1 MGTRA
6 PGGGVGDAGSLADR
20 ARPQDTARRVDRE
33 RRRLD
38 HRYLRRGLRSPR
50 HRNRYRHRLA
60 GVPPPL
66 AASFAHGRHLGRDR
80 LSPGGLAGGALSPA
94 GSAVLDQPGS
104 LGGRDGDPGA
114 GSPGDGRFARDRYP
128 NRHNRGPI
136 PICIGSLEFLLLSP
150 PALLMVA
157 ILGVIAFLLAG
168 WRVALFTVLGLLF
181 VISLDLWEAAM
192 QTLALVLAATVV
204 ALAIGIPIGIIAAK
218 SSSLETAIRPV
229 LDVAQ
234 TMPAFVYLVPIVVL
248 LGIGA
253 GPALIATVVFAM
265 PPAVRLTMLGI
276 QQVPRDAVEAAH
288 AFGATPW
295 QTLFKV
301 ELPLS
306 LKTIMAGVNQ
316 VIMLSLSMVV
326 IAGLAGAGGLGE
338 PVVTGL
344 SQLNVGI
351 SFVGGVGIV
360 VIAIMLD
367 RITRALAR
375 QDRESP
381 WRIFSRGKRPESGA
395 TEAKA
400 GLGLS
405 GRAAPR
411 VRGRWGWE
419 VPRRG
424 ITDPVRRHR
433 RTLLLR
439 GASCRLDK
447 GGIDDDDG

>member
-1 MGTRA
+1 M
-6 PGGGVGDAGSLADR
+6 LAFL
-20 ARPQDTARRVDRE
+20 QSE
-33 RRRLD
+33 L
-38 HRYLRRGLRSPR
+38 
-50 HRNRYRHRLA
+50 
-60 GVPPPL
+60 VPSIPL
-66 AASFAHGRHLGRDR
+66 AEWTE
-80 LSPGGLAGGALSPA
+80 
-94 GSAVLDQPGS
+94 SAVDWITDNFDWFFDPLDS
-104 LGGRDGDPGA
+104 VIDLVV
-114 GSPGDGRFARDRYP
+114 
-128 NRHNRGPI
+128 
-136 PICIGSLEFLLLSP
+136 GSLEYVLLAA

-157 ILGVIAFLLAG
+157 ILGVIAFLLAS
-168 WRVALFTVLGLLF
+168 WRVALFTVLGLVF

-204 ALAIGIPIGIIAAK
+204 ALVIGIPIGIIAAK
-218 SSSLETAIRPV
+218 SETVETIIRPI

-276 QQVPRDAVEAAH
+276 QQVPKDTVEAAH
-288 AFGATPW
+288 AFGATSW

-344 SQLNVGI
+344 SQLDVGI

-360 VIAIMLD
+360 GIAIMFD
-367 RITRALAR
+367 RITRAMAK
-375 QDRESP
+375 QDGGGGP
-381 WRIFSRGKRPESGA
+381 RIFSRRKGSGTGAPEG
-395 TEAKA
+395 EA
-400 GLGLS
+400 
-405 GRAAPR
+405 
-411 VRGRWGWE
+411 
-419 VPRRG
+419 
-424 ITDPVRRHR
+424 
-433 RTLLLR
+433 
-439 GASCRLDK
+439 
-447 GGIDDDDG
+447 

>member
-1 MGTRA
+1 M
-6 PGGGVGDAGSLADR
+6 LAFLQSELVPSIPLAEWTESAVDWITDNFDR
-20 ARPQDTARRVDRE
+20 AFD
-33 RRRLD
+33 
-38 HRYLRRGLRSPR
+38 
-50 HRNRYRHRLA
+50 
-60 GVPPPL
+60 
-66 AASFAHGRHLGRDR
+66 
-80 LSPGGLAGGALSPA
+80 
-94 GSAVLDQPGS
+94 VLDS
-104 LGGRDGDPGA
+104 AIDLVV
-114 GSPGDGRFARDRYP
+114 
-128 NRHNRGPI
+128 
-136 PICIGSLEFLLLSP
+136 GSLESLLLTP
-150 PALLMVA
+150 PALVMVA

-168 WRVALFTVLGLLF
+168 WRVALFTILGLVF
-181 VISLDLWEAAM
+181 TISLDLWEATM

-204 ALAIGIPIGIIAAK
+204 ALVIGIPIGIIAAK
-218 SSSLETAIRPV
+218 SDALEASIRPV

-234 TMPAFVYLVPIVVL
+234 TMPAFVYLVPCVVL

-276 QQVPRDAVEAAH
+276 QQVPKDTVEAAH

-326 IAGLAGAGGLGE
+326 ISGLAGAGGLGE

-344 SQLNVGI
+344 SQLDVGI

-375 QDRESP
+375 RDRESA
-381 WRIFSRGKRPESGA
+381 WRIFSRGKKSEPGT
-395 TEAKA
+395 TEGKA
-400 GLGLS
+400 G
-405 GRAAPR
+405 
-411 VRGRWGWE
+411 
-419 VPRRG
+419 
-424 ITDPVRRHR
+424 
-433 RTLLLR
+433 
-439 GASCRLDK
+439 
-447 GGIDDDDG
+447 

>member
-1 MGTRA
+1 M
-6 PGGGVGDAGSLADR
+6 LAILQSELI
-20 ARPQDTARRVDRE
+20 PTI
-33 RRRLD
+33 
-38 HRYLRRGLRSPR
+38 
-50 HRNRYRHRLA
+50 
-60 GVPPPL
+60 PL
-66 AASFAHGRHLGRDR
+66 AEWTE
-80 LSPGGLAGGALSPA
+80 
-94 GSAVLDQPGS
+94 SAVDWITDTFDGAFDVLDS
-104 LGGRDGDPGA
+104 AIDLVV
-114 GSPGDGRFARDRYP
+114 S
-128 NRHNRGPI
+128 
-136 PICIGSLEFLLLSP
+136 SLEFLLLAP

-157 ILGVIAFLLAG
+157 ILSVIAFVLAG
-168 WRVALFTVLGLLF
+168 WRVALFTLLGLLF
-181 VISLDLWEAAM
+181 IISLGLWEASM

-218 SSSLETAIRPV
+218 SLAVEAAIRPI
-229 LDVAQ
+229 LDIAQ

-253 GPALIATVVFAM
+253 GPALIATVIFAM

-276 QQVPRDAVEAAH
+276 QQVPKDTVEAAH

-344 SQLNVGI
+344 SQLNVGT

-367 RITRALAR
+367 RVTRALASKER
-375 QDRESP
+375 GGATS
-381 WRIFSRGKRPESGA
+381 IFSRSKGSGTDAPEGKA
-395 TEAKA
+395 
-400 GLGLS
+400 
-405 GRAAPR
+405 
-411 VRGRWGWE
+411 
-419 VPRRG
+419 
-424 ITDPVRRHR
+424 
-433 RTLLLR
+433 
-439 GASCRLDK
+439 
-447 GGIDDDDG
+447 

>member
-1 MGTRA
+1 MLALLQTELVPKIPLA
-6 PGGGVGDAGSLADR
+6 EWTESGVDWITDTFDGAFDLL
-20 ARPQDTARRVDRE
+20 DTAIDLV
-33 RRRLD
+33 
-38 HRYLRRGLRSPR
+38 
-50 HRNRYRHRLA
+50 
-60 GVPPPL
+60 
-66 AASFAHGRHLGRDR
+66 
-80 LSPGGLAGGALSPA
+80 
-94 GSAVLDQPGS
+94 
-104 LGGRDGDPGA
+104 
-114 GSPGDGRFARDRYP
+114 
-128 NRHNRGPI
+128 
-136 PICIGSLEFLLLSP
+136 IGTLEFVLLSP
-150 PALLMVA
+150 PALVMVV
-157 ILGVIAFLLAG
+157 ILGVIALLLAG

-218 SSSLETAIRPV
+218 SAAVEGAIRPV

-253 GPALIATVVFAM
+253 GPALIATVIFAM

-276 QQVPRDAVEAAH
+276 QQVPKDTVEAAH

-295 QTLFKV
+295 QTLVKV

-367 RITRALAR
+367 RVTRAMTR
-375 QDRESP
+375 EDRKSP
-381 WRIFSRGKRPESGA
+381 WRFFSRGKKPEPDAAGG
-395 TEAKA
+395 EA
-400 GLGLS
+400 
-405 GRAAPR
+405 
-411 VRGRWGWE
+411 
-419 VPRRG
+419 
-424 ITDPVRRHR
+424 
-433 RTLLLR
+433 
-439 GASCRLDK
+439 
-447 GGIDDDDG
+447 

>member
-1 MGTRA
+1 M
-6 PGGGVGDAGSLADR
+6 LAFLQTELI
-20 ARPQDTARRVDRE
+20 PKI
-33 RRRLD
+33 
-38 HRYLRRGLRSPR
+38 
-50 HRNRYRHRLA
+50 
-60 GVPPPL
+60 PL
-66 AASFAHGRHLGRDR
+66 AEWTESGVDWITDTFE
-80 LSPGGLAGGALSPA
+80 GAFDL
-94 GSAVLDQPGS
+94 LDTVI
-104 LGGRDGDPGA
+104 D
-114 GSPGDGRFARDRYP
+114 
-128 NRHNRGPI
+128 I
-136 PICIGSLEFLLLSP
+136 VIGSLEFALLTP

-157 ILGVIAFLLAG
+157 ILGVIAFFLAG
-168 WRVALFTVLGLLF
+168 WRVALFTLLGLLF

-204 ALAIGIPIGIIAAK
+204 ALAIGIPIGIVAAK
-218 SSSLETAIRPV
+218 SAAVEGVIRPV

-253 GPALIATVVFAM
+253 GPALIATVIFAM

-276 QQVPRDAVEAAH
+276 QQVPKDTVEAAH

-367 RITRALAR
+367 RVTRAMAR
-375 QDRESP
+375 RDRASVA
-381 WRIFSRGKRPESGA
+381 RMFSRGKKSEPDAAGG
-395 TEAKA
+395 EA
-400 GLGLS
+400 
-405 GRAAPR
+405 
-411 VRGRWGWE
+411 
-419 VPRRG
+419 
-424 ITDPVRRHR
+424 
-433 RTLLLR
+433 
-439 GASCRLDK
+439 
-447 GGIDDDDG
+447 

>member
-1 MGTRA
+1 MLAFLQSELIPTI
-6 PGGGVGDAGSLADR
+6 PLADWTESGVDWIT
-20 ARPQDTARRVDRE
+20 DTFD
-33 RRRLD
+33 
-38 HRYLRRGLRSPR
+38 
-50 HRNRYRHRLA
+50 
-60 GVPPPL
+60 
-66 AASFAHGRHLGRDR
+66 
-80 LSPGGLAGGALSPA
+80 GAFD
-94 GSAVLDQPGS
+94 VLDS
-104 LGGRDGDPGA
+104 AIDLVV
-114 GSPGDGRFARDRYP
+114 
-128 NRHNRGPI
+128 
-136 PICIGSLEFLLLSP
+136 GSLEYVLLVP

-168 WRVALFTVLGLLF
+168 WRVALFTVLGLVF
-181 VISLDLWEAAM
+181 VISLNLWEAAM

-218 SSSLETAIRPV
+218 SGTLEAAIRPI

-253 GPALIATVVFAM
+253 GPALIATVIFAM

-276 QQVPRDAVEAAH
+276 QQVPKDTVEAAH

-344 SQLNVGI
+344 SQLDVGI

-367 RITRALAR
+367 RITRAMAK
-375 QDRESP
+375 QDGGGGP
-381 WRIFSRGKRPESGA
+381 RIFSRRKGSGTGAPEG
-395 TEAKA
+395 EA
-400 GLGLS
+400 
-405 GRAAPR
+405 
-411 VRGRWGWE
+411 
-419 VPRRG
+419 
-424 ITDPVRRHR
+424 
-433 RTLLLR
+433 
-439 GASCRLDK
+439 
-447 GGIDDDDG
+447 